1 MGQALIRA
9 APDRDLYLV
18 WSSIVDAPVAVGT
31 RAEMVGWARQEWRL
45 EEERAEAALMRADE
59 LGTSDRRF
67 NTGGWDDD
75 ELPVFNGW
83 QPPEPGWW
91 YIRRD
96 RLVEFAEAILR
107 DDDAAATALLHRAPD
122 EDEEVSGAS

>member
-1 MGQALIRA
+1 MGQAIIRA
-9 APDRDLYLV
+9 ARNRDDLYLV

-31 RAEMVGWARQEWRL
+31 RAEMVGWARAEWHL
-45 EEERAEAALMRADE
+45 EEERAEAALVRADE
-59 LGTSDRRF
+59 LGSSDRAIGFGR
-67 NTGGWDDD
+67 WDDD

-83 QPPEPGWW
+83 QPQEPGWW

-107 DDDAAATALLHRAPD
+107 DDDASATALLHRVEL
-122 EDEEVSGAS
+122 ED